1 MTIDNRKANIAQLAH
16 QHDDERHLMDYVR
29 VLYKRRWV
37 AIPAFLIVFAV
48 GAINSYRKV
57 TIYEARTQIMIEKDT
72 PKVGTLET
80 MFQQQDGW
88 YNDDFYRTQYRI
100 LQSRSLARRTAELM
114 HLKERMAP
122 RTAAAPAAG
131 DGFSLSGAVAWAKKQ
146 TVGDDAQ
153 ETKKAEDEAKVQ
165 AALAKEDPL
174 SPYAS
179 MVLGSLMVSPIANSR
194 LVDLKFTSTDPQL
207 ASDMANAHAKAYIE
221 QNLEYK
227 FAASK
232 DATDWLSDRLADQRK
247 KVEESEAAL
256 QKYKEEHDAVAVEDR
271 QNIVVQRLGDL
282 NSAVTKSKTSRIEKE
297 AQYNQLKGI
306 QGTPAVESFP
316 AVVANEY
323 IQKLKSELGDLQ
335 RQQAQLSEKYGD
347 RHPEMVKIRSAVQS
361 TQAKLDLEVS
371 KVVQSVRAEYEAAA
385 AQERSMVGALDSQKG
400 EALSLNRKGIEYS
413 VLKREAESNR
423 QVYEALLQRTKETGI
438 TGELKASNI
447 RVVDTAEVPKWPILP
462 RRQTDLTTAA
472 LSGLVLAIGLV
483 FLFEYFDNRI
493 KSPQELRAHL
503 GLSYLGMV
511 PAIDASGSSLVNGS
525 VPPHFAEAIRNVRT
539 NVLFS
544 SAEEGV
550 RTIVVTSAGPG
561 EGKSL
566 FSANLSVSLAQAGQ
580 RVLHVDADMR
590 RPRVHEIFEF
600 SQEPG
605 LSNLLV
611 GDCKPS
617 EAVRK
622 VTGVPGLAV
631 LPAGL
636 IPPNPAE
643 LLGSKRFDEYF
654 ATLSEHFDYV
664 IIDSPPVLAVADAS
678 ILANTSS
685 GVVFVVGADQT
696 SRHAARAAI
705 DQLHAVQA
713 HLIGAVLNRVDLER
727 NPYYYSTYYRKEYS
741 RYYAQAPAATQKRA

>member
-1 MTIDNRKANIAQLAH
+1 MTTDKRKANIAQLAH

-114 HLKERMAP
+114 HLKERMAAQT
-122 RTAAAPAAG
+122 TAPVAD
-131 DGFSLSGAVAWAKKQ
+131 DGFSVSGAIAWVKKQ
-146 TVGDDAQ
+146 VTGENVQ
-153 ETKKAEDEAKVQ
+153 ETKKADDAAKVA

-174 SPYAS
+174 APYAS
-179 MVLGSLMVSPIANSR
+179 MVLGSLAVSPIANSR

-207 ASDMANAHAKAYIE
+207 AADMANAHAKAYID

-227 FAASK
+227 FSASK
-232 DATDWLSDRLADQRK
+232 DATDWLSERLGEQRK

-282 NSAVTKSKTSRIEKE
+282 NSAVTKAKTGRIEKE
-297 AQYNQLKGI
+297 AQYNQLKSI

-316 AVVANEY
+316 AVVANDY

-347 RHPEMVKIRSAVQS
+347 RHPEMIKIRSAVQS

-371 KVVQSVRAEYEAAA
+371 KVVQSVEAEYRAAL
-385 AQERSMVGALDSQKG
+385 AQERSLVGALDSQKG

-413 VLKREAESNR
+413 VLNREAESNR

-438 TGELKASNI
+438 SGELKASNI
-447 RVVDTAEVPKWPILP
+447 RVVDTAEVPRWPILP

-503 GLSYLGMV
+503 GLSFLGMV
-511 PAIDASGSSLVNGS
+511 PAIDASGPSLVSGG

-631 LPAGL
+631 LPAGM

-678 ILANTSS
+678 ILANTAS

-713 HLIGAVLNRVDLER
+713 HVIGAVLNRVDLEH

>member
-1 MTIDNRKANIAQLAH
+1 MTTDNRKANIAQLAH

-48 GAINSYRKV
+48 GGINSYRKV
-57 TIYEARTQIMIEKDT
+57 TIYEARTQILIEKDT

-114 HLKERMAP
+114 HLKERMAAQA
-122 RTAAAPAAG
+122 TAPVA
-131 DGFSLSGAVAWAKKQ
+131 DSGFSVSGAIAWVKKQ
-146 TVGDDAQ
+146 VAGEDAQ
-153 ETKKAEDEAKVQ
+153 DTKKADDEAKVA

-174 SPYAS
+174 APYAS
-179 MVLGSLMVSPIANSR
+179 MVLGSLAVSPIANSR

-207 ASDMANAHAKAYIE
+207 AADMANAHAKAYID

-227 FAASK
+227 FSASK
-232 DATDWLSDRLADQRK
+232 VATDWLSERLGEQRK

-256 QKYKEEHDAVAVEDR
+256 QRYKEEHDAVAVEDR

-282 NSAVTKSKTSRIEKE
+282 NSAVTKAKTGRIEKE
-297 AQYNQLKGI
+297 AQYNQLKSI

-316 AVVANEY
+316 AVVANDY

-335 RQQAQLSEKYGD
+335 RQQAQLNEKYGD
-347 RHPEMVKIRSAVQS
+347 RHPEMIKIRSAVQS

-371 KVVQSVRAEYEAAA
+371 KVVQSVQSEYQAAL
-385 AQERSMVGALDSQKG
+385 AQERSLVGALDSQKG

-413 VLKREAESNR
+413 VLNREAESNR

-438 TGELKASNI
+438 SGELKASNI

-462 RRQTDLTTAA
+462 RRQTDMTTAA

-503 GLSYLGMV
+503 GLSFLGMV
-511 PAIDASGSSLVNGS
+511 PAIDGSGPSLVSGA

-544 SAEEGV
+544 SADEGV

-631 LPAGL
+631 LPAGM

-664 IIDSPPVLAVADAS
+664 VIDSPPVLAVADAS
-678 ILANTSS
+678 ILANTAS

-713 HLIGAVLNRVDLER
+713 HLIGAVLNRVDLEH